1 MTSGHKVQL
10 NKFNRRFSKRQ
21 NSVIKVFFEWFRVLK
36 QLIDNK
42 KNTNNYETTKSIF
55 CQLLDVFNANIMQ
68 STIFPFAT
76 MHSKPKTSRVTYCA
90 KVSSAIDPRQ
100 FARAG
105 HSTTDA
111 LIYLLQAIYEALDTG
126 NCDARL
132 FFADFSKGFDM
143 IDHEVLVIELR
154 YLSVHPVLINWTKAF
169 LTNRTQ
175 AVRIGGT
182 ISDLKSPKGGIPQ
195 GTKLGVILFTI
206 MTNNLLRSWKLRIKL
221 VDDTTALEIIPRN
234 SISLLNFAANDIHR
248 FSVDHRMRLNL
259 VKCKD
264 MLINFMH
271 NHNFILNSIVLGNNT
286 IETVNT
292 YKLLGVHIS
301 SDLKW
306 NCHVEYI
313 TKKANKRIYSIRIL
327 KHSGAPQI
335 QLVKVYVSLI
345 SLILEYAVPAWQN
358 IPDHLQDKIERVQKR
373 ALRIIFPDA
382 IYSKAMLMAGLIT
395 LKERRESLCVKYV
408 DRLQD
413 ISLSFLL
420 PKVEQVD
427 HGYQLTVKRPTRIL
441 YGDRKVCRTERS
453 SQFLTFKF

>member
-1 MTSGHKVQL
+1 MEL
-10 NKFNRRFSKRQ
+10 AP
-21 NSVIKVFFEWFRVLK
+21 
-36 QLIDNK
+36 
-42 KNTNNYETTKSIF
+42 IF
-55 CQLLDVFNANIMQ
+55 QDIFNASLSEGDLPYLLKASIINPI
-68 STIFPFAT
+68 
-76 MHSKPKTSRVTYCA
+76 PKFSPPQQTEKDLRPIALTCTLAKVMEGFVPDRNVA
-90 KVSSAIDPRQ
+90 KVSSAIDLCQ

-111 LIYLLQAIYEALDTG
+111 LVYLLQAIYEALDTG
-126 NCDARL
+126 NCGARL

-143 IDHEVLVIELR
+143 IDYEILISELR
-154 YLSVHPVLINWTKAF
+154 YLSAHPVFNWTKAF

-182 ISDLKSPKGGIPQ
+182 ISDWKSPKGGIPQ

-206 MTNNLLRSWKLRIKL
+206 MTNNLLRSWKLRIKF
-221 VDDTTALEIIPRN
+221 VNDTTALEIIPRN

-248 FSVDHRMRLNL
+248 FSVDHRMKLNL

-264 MLINFMH
+264 ILINFMH

-313 TKKANKRIYSIRIL
+313 TKKANKRLYSIRIL
-327 KHSGAPQI
+327 KRSGAPQI
-335 QLVKVYVSLI
+335 QLVRVYVSLI
-345 SLILEYAVPAWQN
+345 RPILEYEVPAWQN
-358 IPDHLQDKIERVQKR
+358 IPDHLQEKIERVQKR

-382 IYSKAMLMAGLIT
+382 SYSNPMQMAGLIT
-395 LKERRESLCVKYV
+395 LKERRERLCVKYV

-413 ISLSFLL
+413 HSVSFLL

-427 HGYQLTVKRPTRIL
+427 YGYQIRVKRPTRIL
-441 YGDRKVCRTERS
+441 YGDRKV
-453 SQFLTFKF
+453 